1 MFKKLVDFFKNL
13 FKPRA
18 KKYEGE
24 NPYKYD
30 YNTKP
35 QDETWKDKMDEKLT
49 DLESGLNDDLKKK
62 VSNPSPTPQPKPID
76 PVINI
81 DFSVFMELVDTL
93 MGRGFVEL
101 SKGVYILRR
110 PNYLLEVS
118 LMDRKISKT
127 MGLTTVSASF
137 STGHEGVLKV
147 ERFLS
152 KHML

>member
-35 QDETWKDKMDEKLT
+35 QDETWKDKQDKKIA
-49 DLESGLNDDLKKK
+49 DLEKQLEDLKRQPLP
-62 VSNPSPTPQPKPID
+62 PSPSDRRPAD
-76 PVINI
+76 PVPNI
-81 DFSVFMELVDTL
+81 DFSSFMEIIDLI
-93 MGRGFVEL
+93 MGKGFVEL
-101 SKGVYILRR
+101 GKGNYVLRGA
-110 PNYLLEVS
+110 NYVIEVS
-118 LMDRKISKT
+118 LMDRKITKT
-127 MGLTTVSASF
+127 MGLTVISNVFA
-137 STGHEGVLKV
+137 TGHDGAVKVDSFLK
-147 ERFLS
+147 